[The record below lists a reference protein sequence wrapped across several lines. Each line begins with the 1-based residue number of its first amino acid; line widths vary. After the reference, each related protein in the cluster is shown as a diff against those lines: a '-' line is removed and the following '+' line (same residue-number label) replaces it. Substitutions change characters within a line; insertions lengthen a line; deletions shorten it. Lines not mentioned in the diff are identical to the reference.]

1 MSKHIVD
8 NSAKFFNNGN
18 VSDVW
23 NSDNITDDRPRLLTW
38 LSPLDPG
45 LRHWEIRE
53 RCVNNV
59 GEWLL
64 ETEEFGRWYKSPACA
79 DRTQGGSWGRNL
91 VWPLRCAQKIYH
103 TKFRFQ
109 DPHCVQFTHAG
120 DLYASS
126 AGGEGENAVLF
137 CYGHPGVGKTFI
149 R

>member
-1 MSKHIVD
+1 MSQHIIND
-8 NSAKFFNNGN
+8 STGFSSSGN
-18 VSDVW
+18 ALDVR
-23 NSDNITDDRPRLLTW
+23 NSDTIADDHSQFLTW

-45 LRHWEIRE
+45 LRHWEIQEHR
-53 RCVNNV
+53 VNNV

-64 ETEEFGRWYKSPACA
+64 EMEEFRRWYKSPACA

-91 VWPLRCAQKIYH
+91 VWPLRCAQRICP

-109 DPHCVQFTHAG
+109 DPPCVRSAHAG

-126 AGGEGENAVLF
+126 AGGGGENAVLF